1 MINILFAVLSGII
14 SGIGMGGG
22 TVLMFL
28 LRTFS
33 GVSQHMAQ
41 GANLIFFIPTCIVS
55 IFINLKNKNIDI
67 KTAVVVII
75 SGIIGAVIGSKL
87 SLIIDAKNL
96 KKYFGIFLL
105 LITIYEIYSL
115 IKSNIKSKKVNN
127 KNIN

>member
-22 TVLMFL
+22 TVLIFL
-28 LRTFS
+28 LTTFS

-75 SGIIGAVIGSKL
+75 SGIIGAVIGAKL

>member
-22 TVLMFL
+22 TVLIFL
-28 LRTFS
+28 LTTFS

-41 GANLIFFIPTCIVS
+41 GVNLIFFIPTCIVS

-75 SGIIGAVIGSKL
+75 SGIIGAVIGAKL
-87 SLIIDAKNL
+87 SLIIDAKKL

>member
-22 TVLMFL
+22 TVLIFL
-28 LRTFS
+28 LTTFS

-41 GANLIFFIPTCIVS
+41 GANLIFFLPTCIVS

-75 SGIIGAVIGSKL
+75 SGIIGAVIGAKL

>member
-1 MINILFAVLSGII
+1 MINLLFAVLSGII

-22 TVLMFL
+22 TVLIFL
-28 LRTFS
+28 LTTFS

-75 SGIIGAVIGSKL
+75 SGIIGAVIGAEL

>member
-22 TVLMFL
+22 TVLIFL
-28 LRTFS
+28 LTTFS

-75 SGIIGAVIGSKL
+75 FGIIGAVIGAKL

>member
-22 TVLMFL
+22 TVLIFL
-28 LRTFS
+28 LTTFS

>member
-22 TVLMFL
+22 TVLIFFFFF
-28 LRTFS
+28 FS
-33 GVSQHMAQ
+33 GVSQHMSQ
-41 GANLIFFIPTCIVS
+41 GVNLIFFIPTCIVS

-75 SGIIGAVIGSKL
+75 SGIIGAVIGAKL
-87 SLIIDAKNL
+87 SLIIDAKKL

>member
-22 TVLMFL
+22 TVLIFL
-28 LRTFS
+28 LTTFS

-75 SGIIGAVIGSKL
+75 FGIIGAIIGAKL

>member
-1 MINILFAVLSGII
+1 MINLLFAVLSGII

-22 TVLMFL
+22 TVLIFL
-28 LRTFS
+28 LTTFS

-75 SGIIGAVIGSKL
+75 FGIIGAVIGAKL

>member
-22 TVLMFL
+22 TVLIFL
-28 LRTFS
+28 LTTFS

-75 SGIIGAVIGSKL
+75 FGIIGAVIGAEL

>member
-1 MINILFAVLSGII
+1 MINILFAILSGII

-22 TVLMFL
+22 TVLIFL
-28 LRTFS
+28 LTTFS

>member
-1 MINILFAVLSGII
+1 
-14 SGIGMGGG
+14 MGGG
-22 TVLMFL
+22 TILIFL
-28 LRTFS
+28 LTTFS
-33 GVSQHMAQ
+33 GVSQHVAQ

-75 SGIIGAVIGSKL
+75 SGIIGAIIGAKL
-87 SLIIDAKNL
+87 SFIINAKNL

-105 LITIYEIYSL
+105 LITIFEIYSL